1 MKKIRLVNETGGV
14 YVHISHKPE
23 EDVFSNFLNGI
34 NNVRTVL
41 KKPDSV
47 YFYPNS
53 TVTRD
58 HISKAKEDFKI
69 TQTRKVDSA
78 DKVVISLKYLQS
90 LFEFDPYSR
99 IFVVNRADLL
109 DAFDYII
116 DNYET
121 LCVNYKLKHR
131 YWTTPLDE
139 IKDQRNLIVQYSSVS
154 DTEIATRTTSY
165 LNDFLDENNP
175 EEKKHLDLFNSLGS
189 WSNPNLVKGYITEKN
204 NKILQSLW
212 KNRRNVLTEEA
223 FISLVSQDNVA
234 TYDDF
239 VNIQKLMKGSDD
251 DKELAMSTL
260 SGYSW
265 EKHEDLLLFLW
276 YKHSDW
282 MRYSKVYS
290 AASFKAIKKKVR
302 SYNVH
307 TNAGLLKG
315 LLDNNT
321 LTPKG
326 LKVFMED
333 KVDEINNNWSVTHS
347 TYKITIDG
355 LTLPEEY
362 NEIRS
367 KL

>member
-1 MKKIRLVNETGGV
+1 MKKILLIKDNRGT
-14 YVHISHKPE
+14 YVHISHKSE
-23 EDVFSNFLNGI
+23 EDVFSNLLNGI
-34 NNVRTVL
+34 NSVRTVL

-47 YFYPNS
+47 YFYSNS
-53 TVTRD
+53 IVTRD

-69 TQTRKVDSA
+69 TQTRKADSA
-78 DKVVISLKYLQS
+78 DKLVISFKYLQS

-99 IFVVNRADLL
+99 YCLVNRADLL

-121 LCVNYKLKHR
+121 LCLNYKLKHR

-139 IKDQRNLIVQYSSVS
+139 IKEERNGIASYSSVS
-154 DTEIATRTTSY
+154 DTEIAVRVSSY
-165 LNDFLDENNP
+165 LNDFLDQNNP
-175 EEKKHLDLFNSLGS
+175 EEQKHLLVLNSLNN
-189 WSNPNLVKGYITEKN
+189 WSSPNSIKGFITEKN
-204 NKILQSLW
+204 NKILQNLW
-212 KNRRNVLTEEA
+212 KNRKNILTEEA
-223 FISLVSQDNVA
+223 FINLVSKDNVA

-239 VNIQKLMKGSDD
+239 VNIQKLMSGSDD
-251 DKELAMSTL
+251 DKELAMSL
-260 SGYSW
+260 LCGYSW
-265 EKHEDLLLFLW
+265 GNCEDLLLFLW
-276 YKHSDW
+276 YKHQDW
-282 MRYSKVYS
+282 MRYNKVYS
-290 AASFKAIKKKVR
+290 SAGFKAIKKKVR

-307 TNAGLLKG
+307 TNAGLLKN
-315 LLDNNT
+315 LLDNSK

-326 LKVFMED
+326 LKIFMED
-333 KVDEINNNWSVTHS
+333 KINEINNNWSVTHN